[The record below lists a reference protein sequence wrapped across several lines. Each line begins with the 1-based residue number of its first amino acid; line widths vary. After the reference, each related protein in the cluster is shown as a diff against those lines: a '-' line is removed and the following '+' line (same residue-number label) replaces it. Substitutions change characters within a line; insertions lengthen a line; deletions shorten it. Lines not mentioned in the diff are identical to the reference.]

1 MNTKSFS
8 EMPCSIAQT
17 LESVGSW
24 WSLLIVR
31 DAMMG
36 ARRFKDFERSL
47 GISKNTLTNRLNDL
61 VRNGILK
68 RVSASDGTRYEEYV
82 LTPAGLDLAPV
93 LIALAQWGDE
103 WAAHPDGPTFA
114 FHDAQ
119 TDETISRVWPRR
131 GNGEKIKLRD
141 LRFRSLNRF
150 KNETAKSPKSNINQK
165 KGRSA

>member
-1 MNTKSFS
+1 
-8 EMPCSIAQT
+8 MPCSIAQT

-93 LIALAQWGDE
+93 LIA
-103 WAAHPDGPTFA
+103 
-114 FHDAQ
+114 
-119 TDETISRVWPRR
+119 
-131 GNGEKIKLRD
+131 KCD
-141 LRFRSLNRF
+141 LLD
-150 KNETAKSPKSNINQK
+150 
-165 KGRSA
+165 